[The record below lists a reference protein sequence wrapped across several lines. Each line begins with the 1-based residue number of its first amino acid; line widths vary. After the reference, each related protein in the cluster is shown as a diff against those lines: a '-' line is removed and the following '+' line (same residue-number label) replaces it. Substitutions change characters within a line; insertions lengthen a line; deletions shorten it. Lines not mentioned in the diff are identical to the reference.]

1 MKRIERLI
9 LVLVVLLFTSSCFF
23 KGGNKMVI
31 DNGTEKTEIRYSGQ
45 IKFNTDETTIEKISK
60 FGYLEYQKD
69 DLKLFAGNT
78 KAGELK
84 FDIMNHNQRV
94 NPESEEGK
102 KLIAT
107 VIQDLIS
114 VGFDAPG
121 RIQRIEQKGG
131 LRAVLNESDRIQ
143 SDFTKSSYLE
153 YLLKSDSVKK
163 SYLVEIAQKIEK
175 QVGSDFEKSK
185 LLKQFPEKLLQDSA
199 VSKSYFSAVGTI
211 GSDFEKANALK
222 SRINESLTREQA
234 EAIISTANSL
244 GSDFE
249 KANVLKMLIDHSV
262 FNEIDNLKM
271 TQSIDNIGSEFD
283 KCNLLKAAIDKSALN
298 GEDFANLL
306 SSSSKIGSDYEKANL
321 LKKFLE
327 KELHNDQQ
335 WSDLIACITQI
346 GSEYDRSNIL
356 LQIAAKMP
364 KNDVLKEKYMNA
376 AKTINSENDFGRV
389 VKAIN

>member
-1 MKRIERLI
+1 MKRIDQLI

-143 SDFTKSSYLE
+143 SDFTKSSRNKLE
-153 YLLKSDSVKK
+153 R
-163 SYLVEIAQKIEK
+163 
-175 QVGSDFEKSK
+175 
-185 LLKQFPEKLLQDSA
+185 
-199 VSKSYFSAVGTI
+199 TI
-211 GSDFEKANALK
+211 NITADTVINKAA
-222 SRINESLTREQA
+222 
-234 EAIISTANSL
+234 
-244 GSDFE
+244 
-249 KANVLKMLIDHSV
+249 
-262 FNEIDNLKM
+262 DNLRIETNRAK
-271 TQSIDNIGSEFD
+271 GSAPSRPP
-283 KCNLLKAAIDKSALN
+283 NAQN
-298 GEDFANLL
+298 GRTPLPRFRA
-306 SSSSKIGSDYEKANL
+306 
-321 LKKFLE
+321 
-327 KELHNDQQ
+327 
-335 WSDLIACITQI
+335 
-346 GSEYDRSNIL
+346 
-356 LQIAAKMP
+356 M
-364 KNDVLKEKYMNA
+364 
-376 AKTINSENDFGRV
+376 GRRETHCGPRF
-389 VKAIN
+389 